1 MKNPGRIIALA
12 LLLSVTA
19 AHAGA
24 YDFKLFRLGNPTPGQ
39 MNYDPSG
46 NANFRAFTR
55 ELGAALSSI
64 TLMPPSTLGY
74 DGFAIGTELS
84 ILNLKTSQF
93 PFPTE
98 GGFSGPLLVPS
109 LHLRKGLPFSF
120 EVGARTGW
128 IQKSGMAVATVELKW
143 ALNEGFANWPD
154 LGIRGHFTR
163 LFNSRDFDLYTGGV
177 DVGVGKRFAIAG
189 TMTITP
195 YGGWNPVWVAAFSK
209 TVDFNPG
216 RSSED
221 SLSTPTAQLR
231 DTGVYEDVRAGSNMH
246 HRFYA
251 GFQFILGVLQVGAE
265 ASYSILG
272 KIPDAGTGTD
282 RSLPS
287 LLAFNATIGLGF

>member
-93 PFPTE
+93 PLPTE